1 MFVAI
6 VGLPNSTKTTVF
18 NALTKGQLET
28 TAYSTG
34 ALDIHN
40 ATVDVPDPR
49 VDRLTELFNPR
60 KTICAQVTFADIAGL
75 DKGVGEG
82 GLSGPILNVLGQAD
96 ALLHVVRAFEDPDV
110 PHSQGSIDPMRDVDI
125 IDTELL
131 LSDLI
136 IVERKLERL
145 KSQLSKGGSKQ
156 EKAVAETEMELFD
169 RLQGQLSKEA
179 PLRDM
184 ELDAAERK
192 LLRPYGLLTQKPV
205 LVLLNV
211 GDGPEAPA
219 LAALSSYEHDQTA
232 IATLHG
238 QLEMELS
245 QLSAEEAAEFLPEYG
260 IQEPGMNRIIRLSYG
275 LLGLQSFFTVG
286 EDEVRAWTVHVG
298 AHAVDAAGVIH
309 TDLARGFIR
318 AEVIGYDDMI
328 VAGTMAK
335 ARQQGLLRLEGK
347 EYLVQDGDILNI
359 RFNI

>member
-1 MFVAI
+1 MFIAI
-6 VGLPNSTKTTVF
+6 IGLPNSTKTTIF
-18 NALTKGQLET
+18 NALTKGQIET
-28 TAYSTG
+28 AAYSTG
-34 ALDIHN
+34 TLSIHS

-49 VDRLTELFNPR
+49 VDHLTQLFNPR
-60 KTICAQVTFADIAGL
+60 KTTYAQVTYADIAGL

-82 GLSGPILNVLGQAD
+82 GLSGPTLNILSQSD
-96 ALLHVVRAFEDPDV
+96 ALLHVVRAFDDPEV
-110 PHSQGSIDPMRDVDI
+110 PHSQDSIDPRRDVDI

-145 KSQLSKGGSKQ
+145 NTQLAKGGSKQ
-156 EKAVAETEMELFD
+156 EKATYEAELDLFQ
-169 RLQGQLSKEA
+169 RLHSQLSEEA

-184 ELDAAERK
+184 DMDAAERK
-192 LLRPYGLLTQKPV
+192 LLRPYGLLTQKPL

-211 GDGPEAPA
+211 GDEAEAPA
-219 LAALSSYEHDQTA
+219 LAALDDYSHRHTN
-232 IATLHG
+232 IAALHG
-238 QLEMELS
+238 HLEMELS
-245 QLSAEEAAEFLPEYG
+245 QLSPEEAAEFLPEYG
-260 IQEPGMNRIIRLSYG
+260 IQEPGLNRVIRLSYE

-298 AHAVDAAGVIH
+298 ANAVNAAGAIH

-318 AEVIGYDDMI
+318 AEVIGYDQMAA
-328 VAGTMAK
+328 VATMAN

-347 EYLVQDGDILNI
+347 DYLVQDGDILNI